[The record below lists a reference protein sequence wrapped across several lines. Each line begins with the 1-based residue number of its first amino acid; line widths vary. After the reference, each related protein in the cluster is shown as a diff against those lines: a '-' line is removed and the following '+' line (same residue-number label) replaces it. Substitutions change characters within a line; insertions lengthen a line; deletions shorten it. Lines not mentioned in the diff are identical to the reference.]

1 MARPRGE
8 CPTCKQVDKWHQH
21 RGRWVCGFCGEPP
34 LGDGARGTSRP
45 PTDRGFTVAKPF
57 RYRGPKRDYGR
68 DPRYRR
74 VLEAAEVA
82 RKTRKITRAERDV
95 ANAIYWHQRR
105 HWKHREKTQRVTF
118 AELAAEA
125 GTSRTTVERAIPRL
139 VEVCGLR
146 IVMPAEGNRNG
157 AVYRFPARSEEE

>member
-1 MARPRGE
+1 VARPRGACANCGRRNQWE
-8 CPTCKQVDKWHQH
+8 EVDGHWYCRHCLEPTPD
-21 RGRWVCGFCGEPP
+21 
-34 LGDGARGTSRP
+34 D
-45 PTDRGFTVAKPF
+45 VAKPF

-82 RKTRKITRAERDV
+82 RKTGRITRAERDV

-125 GTSRTTVERAIPRL
+125 GTSRKTAERAIPRL
-139 VEVCGLR
+139 VRECGLR

-157 AVYRFPARSEEE
+157 AIYRFPARSEEA